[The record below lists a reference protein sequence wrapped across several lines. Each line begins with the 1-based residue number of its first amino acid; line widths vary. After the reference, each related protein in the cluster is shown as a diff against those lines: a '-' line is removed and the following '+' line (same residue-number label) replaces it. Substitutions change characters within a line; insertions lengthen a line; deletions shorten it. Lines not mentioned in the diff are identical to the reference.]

1 MADLAE
7 RFICLPVRA
16 LGYWREE
23 LPGTE
28 LPWGAFGENLTIEG
42 LLEDD
47 VRVGDRLGVGS
58 AQLVVTRPR
67 KPCFKLAIR
76 LGQRDMVARFRASG
90 RSGFYLSVVREGEL
104 RAGDAMARLERGTG
118 PTIPEMLADY
128 NAMQTRIALPRPIAD
143 EFSPDHAGYVTR
155 VEQIADAGGGLEL
168 QRDRVVAQLSRLSGE
183 QAAFRY
189 APGKWS
195 VTQVVG
201 HLSDLERVFAYRLMR
216 IGRGDDTPLPGID
229 ENVVMRGAAFD
240 RRAHADVLEEW
251 VTVRNSTVSLV
262 RGMPSE
268 AWARY
273 GRANDHLVTTRAIVL
288 HHPRPRRAPPRS
300 ARRALRH
307 PRVTQRAGLIQRG
320 DVIGGGASLY
330 LAYFQRDSEDV
341 DERHDK
347 PTHDGRHFQHRELGS
362 ISGRQ
367 KRRVEEVRTLSAVFL
382 HRREYGREIKLDVV
396 RGRAPACHPR
406 FRVAGIPP
414 SVRGSGRPYDDLSWA
429 SKPLRLSSYLD
440 NQHGR

>member
-1 MADLAE
+1 MRVISINISEPREVTDIAGNTVLTSIYKSPVDGPIRVRELNLEGDRQADLVKHGGP
-7 RFICLPVRA
+7 RRA
-16 LGYWREE
+16 VYMYPSEHYEYWRKE

-90 RSGFYLSVVREGEL
+90 RSGFYLSVAREGEL
-104 RAGDAMARLERGTG
+104 RAGDAIARLERGTG

-155 VEQIADAGGGLEL
+155 VEQIADAGGALEL
-168 QRDRVVAQLSRLSGE
+168 QRDRVVAQVSRLSGE
-183 QAAFRY
+183 QAAVRY

-273 GRANDHLVTTRAIVL
+273 GRANDHLVTTRAIVYVIL
-288 HHPRPRRAPPRS
+288 GHVEHHLAVLVERYGIRA
-300 ARRALRH
+300 
-307 PRVTQRAGLIQRG
+307 
-320 DVIGGGASLY
+320 
-330 LAYFQRDSEDV
+330 
-341 DERHDK
+341 
-347 PTHDGRHFQHRELGS
+347 
-362 ISGRQ
+362 
-367 KRRVEEVRTLSAVFL
+367 
-382 HRREYGREIKLDVV
+382 
-396 RGRAPACHPR
+396 
-406 FRVAGIPP
+406 
-414 SVRGSGRPYDDLSWA
+414 
-429 SKPLRLSSYLD
+429 
-440 NQHGR
+440 